1 MKKISQK
8 LFHFSLLALSMSNVQ
23 AAELPKDT
31 AVDPVPLVAQRADPS
46 LLKGADGKYYFVA
59 TAPEYD
65 RIELR
70 SSKTLMGIADAKAN
84 VIWSKHAKGPMGAHI
99 WAPEIL
105 QIDGTWYIYF
115 TAGDAEDIWRI
126 RVYVLA
132 NKSADPTQGTWEEL
146 GPVKIQNQSFSL
158 DATIFENKGERF
170 YLWAQQDMARTYN
183 SAILIAKLENPTT
196 LGPKETIITKPELEW
211 EKLGYFVNEGPAVLK
226 HGNKIFVTY
235 SASATD
241 HRYAMGLL
249 WADQDSDLLEASS
262 WHKSQQPV
270 FATNEALKRFGPGH
284 NSFTKTD
291 DNKQDVMVYHAR
303 DYFALR
309 GSPLTDANRHTYVR
323 TVSWKPD
330 GFPDFRQDEKDDLV
344 VKKK

>member
-1 MKKISQK
+1 MNKILKNLIALGVIS
-8 LFHFSLLALSMSNVQ
+8 FPVFSTQ
-23 AAELPKDT
+23 AAEIPKDT
-31 AVDPVPLVAQRADPS
+31 AVDPLPLVAQRADPS
-46 LLKGADGKYYFVA
+46 MFKGADGNYYFVA

-65 RIELR
+65 RIEMR
-70 SSKTLMGIADAKAN
+70 SAKTLMGIATATPN
-84 VIWSKHAKGPMGAHI
+84 VIWQKHAKGPMGAHI
-99 WAPEIL
+99 WAPEIM
-105 QIDGTWYIYF
+105 QIDGVWYIYF

-132 NKSADPTQGTWEEL
+132 NKSADPTKGTWEEL
-146 GPVKIQNQSFSL
+146 GPVKIANQSFSL
-158 DATIFENKGERF
+158 DATIFDNKGQRF

-196 LGPKETIITKPELEW
+196 LGAKETIITKPELEW

-249 WADQDSDLLEASS
+249 WADVDSDLLDAKS
-262 WHKSQQPV
+262 WHKAQQPV
-270 FATNEALKRFGPGH
+270 FSTNEALKRYGPGH

-291 DNKQDVMVYHAR
+291 DGKQDVMVYHAR

-330 GFPDFRQDEKDDLV
+330 GFPDFRQDEPDDLK
-344 VKKK
+344 VKK